1 MSKQY
6 DFKGEWEKTRERLTK
21 FSKDALEVAKK
32 GEKEFVK
39 FSRLGKLHV
48 DATAV
53 SLKREQLYYLVG
65 KEYVKANT
73 PEKPTPAM
81 TKLLD
86 ELKTVEGQQKALRTK
101 LKNVK

>member
-32 GEKEFVK
+32 GEKELVK

-53 SLKREQLYYLVG
+53 GLKREQLYYLVG
-65 KEYVKANT
+65 REYVKAST
-73 PEKPTPAM
+73 PEKPTPAIA
-81 TKLLD
+81 KLLD
-86 ELKTVEGQQKALRTK
+86 ELKAVEGQQKAIRTK

>member
-32 GEKEFVK
+32 GEKELVK
-39 FSRLGKLHV
+39 FSRLGKLQV
-48 DATAV
+48 DAPAV
-53 SLKREQLYYLVG
+53 GLKSDQLYYLAGRAHVQ
-65 KEYVKANT
+65 AST
-73 PEKPTPAM
+73 PEKPTPAIA
-81 TKLLD
+81 KLLD
-86 ELKTVEGQQKALRTK
+86 ELKAVEGQQKAIRTK